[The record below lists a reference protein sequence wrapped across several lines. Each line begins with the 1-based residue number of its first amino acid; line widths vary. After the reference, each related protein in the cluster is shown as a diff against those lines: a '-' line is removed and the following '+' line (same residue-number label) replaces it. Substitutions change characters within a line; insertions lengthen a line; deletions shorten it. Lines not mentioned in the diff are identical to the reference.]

1 MQDSPEE
8 KGQTAINMGNTAEFD
23 QLFRSFYAPLC
34 FFAERFVGSK
44 ADAEDIVQALFTR
57 LWNKAAVFESG
68 GHAQAFLYR
77 ATHNACVDFQK
88 QSLRSGKRQAA
99 VLQESAPHE
108 GSYLEELVRSEV
120 WAEIYRA
127 INRLPLQ
134 CAQVIRLSYMEGLK
148 NDEIAQRLG
157 VSLQAIK
164 NYKHRGLRKLKD
176 ALPEKHFTLLFLLC
190 I

>member
-1 MQDSPEE
+1 SQ
-8 KGQTAINMGNTAEFD
+8 KYKQQTDIHMCNPSEFD

-44 ADAEDIVQALFTR
+44 ADAEDIVQALFAR
-57 LWNKAAVFESG
+57 LWNKGEVFENSR
-68 GHAQAFLYR
+68 HAQAFLYR
-77 ATHNACVDFQK
+77 STHNACMDFQK
-88 QSLRSGKRQAA
+88 QALRSGKRQAA

-134 CAQVIRLSYMEGLK
+134 CAQVIRLSYIEGLK
-148 NDEIAQRLG
+148 NDEIAHRLG

-164 NYKHRGLRKLKD
+164 NYKH
-176 ALPEKHFTLLFLLC
+176 
-190 I
+190 